1 MPVKKTES
9 KPAKKIPNFSNS
21 KLYQLL
27 PKINVVWILVVLLIL
42 ASFLIGVLV
51 TKVTY
56 LEKGSTTTAAGDQQ
70 IGDNLAPQA
79 PSGPVDV
86 AVGHLPPL
94 GDKDAPVTI
103 VEFSDFQCPFCKS
116 LFDNTLPQIKKDYI
130 DTGKAKFYYRHFPLT
145 SIHPNAQ
152 LAAEASEC
160 ANDQD
165 KFWEYHDQLF
175 INQTQWELLSEDEA
189 TAKFTDYAGSTGI
202 SVNEFSDCLTSGK
215 FADSVN
221 EDLNDGTAAGVD
233 GTPGTFINGYLTVG
247 AVPYEQ
253 FKAEIEARLEEAN

>member
-1 MPVKKTES
+1 M
-9 KPAKKIPNFSNS
+9 PAKTALKRSNF
-21 KLYQLL
+21 KLSSIIKLL
-27 PKINVVWILVVLLIL
+27 SKINVVWILVVLLIL

-56 LEKGSTTTAAGDQQ
+56 LEKGTTTTAGNQPLNDEF
-70 IGDNLAPQA
+70 GEPG
-79 PSGPVDV
+79 PVGPVDV
-86 AVGHLPPL
+86 AVGHLPSL
-94 GDKDAPVTI
+94 GDENAPVTI
-103 VEFSDFQCPFCKS
+103 VEFSDFECPFCKS
-116 LFDNTLPQIKKDYI
+116 LFDETLPQIKKEFI
-130 DTGKAKFYYRHFPLT
+130 DTGKVKFYYRHYPLT

-165 KFWEYHDQLF
+165 KFWDYHDLLF
-175 INQTQWELLSEDEA
+175 ENQVEWAALASDDVS
-189 TAKFTDYAGSTGI
+189 AKFGEYAGEVGL

-215 FADSVN
+215 FADLVN

-253 FKAEIEARLEEAN
+253 FKSEIETRLEE

>member
-9 KPAKKIPNFSNS
+9 KPVKKIPNLTAS
-21 KLYQLL
+21 KLYKLL
-27 PKINVVWILVVLLIL
+27 SKINVVWILVILLII
-42 ASFLIGVLV
+42 ASFLIGVLF
-51 TKVTY
+51 TKVQY
-56 LEKGSTTTAAGDQQ
+56 LEKGMSVSTIDNQSSGDQLGPTQ
-70 IGDNLAPQA
+70 PT
-79 PSGPVDV
+79 GPVDV

-94 GDKDAPVTI
+94 GDENAPVTI

-116 LFDNTLPQIKKDYI
+116 LFDETLPQIKKEFI
-130 DTGKAKFYYRHFPLT
+130 DSGKVKFYYRHFPLS

-152 LAAEASEC
+152 KAAEASEC
-160 ANDQD
+160 ANDQG

-175 INQTQWELLSEDEA
+175 NNQADWESLSADEA
-189 TAKFTDYAGSTGI
+189 SAKFEEYAGSVGL
-202 SVNEFSDCLTSGK
+202 SANEFSDCLSSGK
-215 FADSVN
+215 FADAVN

-253 FKAEIEARLEEAN
+253 FKAEIEAR